1 MARFARLIPAG
12 SQRDALEQV
21 EKMILD
27 GATNT
32 DILKAAKALTRDCEA
47 RDDLCE
53 LEAIYQAVK
62 VGSDRVPWLRRGV
75 RYLADPFPL
84 DSFHTVRSQIEFC
97 KEGSCAFDC
106 DDQTILVGALAGAL
120 GFKVGARAWGP
131 GTKQSDDYQH
141 VYAVAA
147 VPKSGPWPAGYY
159 GHGLDTTV
167 PSAAVGWEPQG
178 GHFMTAWP
186 RY

>member
-1 MARFARLIPAG
+1 MARFARLETAT
-12 SQRDALEQV
+12 SQRAALEKVAQLIR
-21 EKMILD
+21 KGSIHP
-27 GATNT
+27 

-62 VGSDRVPWLRRGV
+62 VGSDRVSWLRRGV
-75 RYLADPFPL
+75 RYLADPFPF
-84 DSFHTVRSQIEFC
+84 DSFHAVSSQINLC

-106 DDQTILVGALAGAL
+106 DDQTILIGSLASAL

-131 GTKQSDDYQH
+131 GTKQNDDYQH

-178 GHFMTAWP
+178 GHILTAWIE
-186 RY
+186 